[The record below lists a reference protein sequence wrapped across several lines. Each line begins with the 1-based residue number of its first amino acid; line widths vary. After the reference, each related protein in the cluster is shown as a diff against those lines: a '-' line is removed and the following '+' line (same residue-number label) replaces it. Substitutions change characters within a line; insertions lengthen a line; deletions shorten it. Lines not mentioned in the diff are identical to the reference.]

1 MTPESRTLADFPE
14 AWIAEIHQRPLC
26 QFLQIQMRHYKQG
39 AASARMRSS
48 PQSLET
54 DGLVSEGA
62 LTTLGSWTAQLA
74 ILTLVGQGR
83 SIVPLEHRISLLHTA
98 RTGDLIAKARVEHLR
113 ARLAHCSYRIVDQDG
128 EVVAV
133 GGFLADVLPREPML
147 RTTDRALPETSP
159 PPDDP
164 RWAEEGDA
172 SSLDV
177 ASLPPPHERPFPYEA
192 SLSHPAQHDPSLPY
206 ESSFQLPEPSL
217 PYEPSFQPS
226 EPSPYESF
234 FQQEHSTQELQTPP
248 IDSLQHNE
256 AVVSIDVTDDDDSAS
271 TPLFGLAD
279 PPAPASSAA
288 LPKDTLA
295 SQPSS
300 SPSPFDEHDSL
311 EETVLSSVGNL
322 LQGRPLPSSSLNT
335 SSFPTKP
342 ASSASSLSPTSS
354 ASSASSLSPTSS
366 ASSTVARS
374 SHAPPLPPPTNV
386 GRITSEWSSPFV
398 PKASASPTS
407 SIGNPTPI
415 VRTGAY
421 SAIPDPLTHKDSS
434 SFQSIPTPSYANAE
448 DTQKYTRSSFSTKA
462 TEKRSALPLPTEDTE
477 KYTRPSFSTED
488 TEKQTRPPSPTE
500 DTQKHNAFPLPTEDT
515 EKYTSPAPTHHG
527 ARTFDEHLDTGE
539 FDSPT
544 DTHTMLSWRAA
555 PAPPSKEE
563 PVSPSV
569 IEADFFDDEPKPPNR
584 R

>member
-39 AASARMRSS
+39 AASARMRLS
-48 PQSLET
+48 PQSLEP

-62 LTTLGSWTAQLA
+62 LATLGSWTAQLA
-74 ILTLVGQGR
+74 IFTLVGQGR

-98 RTGDLIAKARVEHLR
+98 RAGDLIAKARVEHLR

-147 RTTDRALPETSP
+147 RTTDRSLPETSP
-159 PPDDP
+159 PSDDP

-177 ASLPPPHERPFPYEA
+177 ASPPPPHEHSFPHQHPSPFPPDGPLQTVRSQA
-192 SLSHPAQHDPSLPY
+192 SHKH
-206 ESSFQLPEPSL
+206 SFQDEPS
-217 PYEPSFQPS
+217 
-226 EPSPYESF
+226 
-234 FQQEHSTQELQTPP
+234 FQQEHSTQELHTPP
-248 IDSLQHNE
+248 NDSFQHNE
-256 AVVSIDVTDDDDSAS
+256 AVVSIDVTDDSAS

-279 PPAPASSAA
+279 LPAPASSPT
-288 LPKDTLA
+288 LPKDTLV
-295 SQPSS
+295 SQS
-300 SPSPFDEHDSL
+300 SPFDDDDSL
-311 EETVLSSVGNL
+311 EETVLSSVGSL

-335 SSFPTKP
+335 STPPTRPTSATASLPPASSVSATASLPPASSVSATASLPP
-342 ASSASSLSPTSS
+342 ASSASATTSLPPVPS
-354 ASSASSLSPTSS
+354 ASSAASISTHSPSTV
-366 ASSTVARS
+366 SSTVVRP
-374 SHAPPLPPPTNV
+374 SHASPLPPPTNV

-421 SAIPDPLTHKDSS
+421 SAIPDPLMRKDSS
-434 SFQSIPTPSYANAE
+434 SSQNIPTP
-448 DTQKYTRSSFSTKA
+448 
-462 TEKRSALPLPTEDTE
+462 PHPTAEDTE

-488 TEKQTRPPSPTE
+488 TEKHTRPLFLTE
-500 DTQKHNAFPLPTEDT
+500 NTEKHTRPPLPTEDSET
-515 EKYTSPAPTHHG
+515 YTPSLSTHHG

-555 PAPPSKEE
+555 PTPPNKEE
-563 PVSPSV
+563 PPSPSV
-569 IEADFFDDEPKPPNR
+569 IDADFFDDEPKTPSR